1 VSTDGGEAV
10 AGGSGVDLLAHDD
23 GDHVAVAVRD
33 VPAGEVRVAWL
44 ASDQRQSVQAGDAIP
59 FGHKMALA
67 DLAEGDEVVEY
78 GVRIGIA
85 TRPIRR
91 GELVHTHNIRSARWQ
106 TN

>member
-1 VSTDGGEAV
+1 MSANERE
-10 AGGSGVDLLAHDD
+10 AGGGGSWVDLLAHDD

-33 VPAGEVRVAWL
+33 VPVGDVRVAWL
-44 ASDQRQSVQAGDAIP
+44 SSDQRQSLEASDPIP

-67 DLAEGDEVVEY
+67 DLAAGDEVVEY
-78 GVRIGIA
+78 GVRIGVA
-85 TRPIRR
+85 TRPIHR